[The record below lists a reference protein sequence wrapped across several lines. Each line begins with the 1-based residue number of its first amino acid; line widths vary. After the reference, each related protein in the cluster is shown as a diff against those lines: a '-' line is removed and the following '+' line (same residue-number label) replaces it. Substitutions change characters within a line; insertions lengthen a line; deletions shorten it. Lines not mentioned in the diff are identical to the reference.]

1 MTRHLRFAQAGD
13 IDKEEVYSVAWLI
26 WFLISLAVTI
36 LLTGKKEWLQ
46 LWPVGLAALAVVYVL
61 DSTLIR
67 LGAIAYKFGLPVL
80 GGLPLLY
87 FLSSLINGVTIA
99 RFYPARRWLRLPYI
113 IVLSGVY
120 LLVEWVMIL
129 SGNFR
134 HVNWSLWQSLG
145 LNVIGFTLVLWL
157 GEWLGVIKPGE

>member
-1 MTRHLRFAQAGD
+1 M
-13 IDKEEVYSVAWLI
+13 AWLV
-26 WFLISLAVTI
+26 WFLFSFFLTV
-36 LLTGKKEWLQ
+36 LLVGKKGWLQ

-67 LGAIAYKFGLPVL
+67 LGAFAYSFGLPAL

-87 FLSSLINGVTIA
+87 FLSTLINAAAVA
-99 RFYPARRWLRLPYI
+99 RFYPVRRWLRLPYI
-113 IVLSGVY
+113 IVLSAVY

-129 SGNFR
+129 TGNFR
-134 HVNWSLWQSLG
+134 HINWSLWRSLG
-145 LNVIGFTLVLWL
+145 LNVVGFTLFLWL